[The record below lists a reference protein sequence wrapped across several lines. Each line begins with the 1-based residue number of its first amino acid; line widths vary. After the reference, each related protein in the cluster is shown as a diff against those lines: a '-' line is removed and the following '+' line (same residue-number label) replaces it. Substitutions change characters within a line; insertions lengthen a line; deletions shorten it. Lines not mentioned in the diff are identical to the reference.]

1 MDVFCKKNAWHRAC
15 GYSSNLLNSIRYC
28 LSIKTGCWYIYG
40 IGLWIDTTTI
50 GIGNGSMMYRIFT
63 ITNIGKLATLW
74 PYGNMHFITLYIR
87 YIIDTI
93 LWLPPGSLPPL
104 VAKPLSISLS
114 AIALLHLLSIVRNG
128 FWRWLPNKAIFYI
141 VIYTTK
147 TNSDEDNKPYRK
159 RICKPSG

>member
-1 MDVFCKKNAWHRAC
+1 MDVFCKKNAWHQA
-15 GYSSNLLNSIRYC
+15 GWHSSNLLNSIRYC
-28 LSIKTGCWYIYG
+28 FGIKTGRWHIYG
-40 IGLWIDTTTI
+40 IGLWMNIAMV
-50 GIGNGSMMYRIFT
+50 GISCGTMMYRIFT
-63 ITNIGKLATLW
+63 PTSIGKLATLW
-74 PYGNMHFITLYIR
+74 PYDNMLFITLYIR

-93 LWLPPGSLPPL
+93 LWLPPGSLPLL
-104 VAKPLSISLS
+104 VVVPLSISLS
-114 AIALLHLLSIVRNG
+114 AIALLHLLSIVRNS